1 MYPHEMN
8 RKRAGCFLFLLR
20 ILGYGVS
27 IKLNVN
33 NDKSTTYLRSR
44 NQNSRF
50 FSWLRFGY
58 SICPIFDFQWGI
70 HLSWYNKKIS
80 PKLLTLRILSSTF
93 LFQSFF
99 VSGAD
104 GARTRARLA
113 PARVFREITLP
124 SPTLP
129 GGNWGRGV
137 FAVRVFKLVH
147 KKKPRTFPELSCG
160 ADGART
166 RDPRRDRPVF

>member
-1 MYPHEMN
+1 MN

-58 SICPIFDFQWGI
+58 SICPIFDFQRGI

-99 VSGAD
+99 VSGAY
-104 GARTRARLA
+104 GNTSAGRALHLCGTPLPDRQGKLQPEVYPQVESRIA
-113 PARVFREITLP
+113 GTEVTLYRPA
-124 SPTLP
+124 
-129 GGNWGRGV
+129 
-137 FAVRVFKLVH
+137 AVEPFLIIH
-147 KKKPRTFPELSCG
+147 L
-160 ADGART
+160 
-166 RDPRRDRPVF
+166 